1 MFNQSRQIQGMTF
14 VLHRRQLLGAATAA
28 VASSLTGVQAA
39 QWPTRPVRIVVA
51 FAPGGPVDL
60 LARRIGTELSGVF
73 GQPFTVENHAGAGGR
88 IGTRLVSQAKGDG
101 YTLLATS
108 SANHGSGPALYP
120 QKELGFDAVNGFT
133 HIGLIGRGAMAL
145 IVRADS
151 PWRTLDDMVR
161 DTRASGKSVHYGS
174 AGIGSLSHLA
184 GELTAQTLGIPL
196 EHVSYRGSAL
206 AQIDLLAGQVPL
218 MCDTL
223 LPPHLPLVRSG
234 ALRVLAV
241 YTPER
246 LGMLPG
252 VPSIAELGWPQLAAS
267 SWFGLCGSP
276 GMPQDVTDR
285 INAALR
291 QMLAHGAMR
300 KEMVALGIAPETSL
314 TARGYADF
322 VGSEIRRWAEVVR
335 VGRIQ
340 VSA

>member
-1 MFNQSRQIQGMTF
+1 MTF
-14 VLHRRQLLGAATAA
+14 ALNRRQLLGAAAA
-28 VASSLTGVQAA
+28 AAASSLAPVHAA
-39 QWPTRPVRIVVA
+39 QWPNRPVRIVVA

-60 LARRIGTELSGVF
+60 LARRIATELSTVF
-73 GQPFTVENHAGAGGR
+73 GQSFTVENYAGAGGR
-88 IGTRLVSQAKGDG
+88 IGTRMVSQAKGDG

-151 PWRTLDDMVR
+151 PWRSLQDMVR
-161 DTRASGKSVHYGS
+161 DTKASGQSVHYGS

-184 GELTAQTLGIPL
+184 GELTAQTLDIPL
-196 EHVSYRGSAL
+196 EHVAYRGSAL

-218 MCDTL
+218 LCDTL

-241 YTPER
+241 YTPQR
-246 LGMLPG
+246 LPLLPDA
-252 VPSIAELGWPQLAAS
+252 PCIAELGWPQLAAS

-276 GMPQDVTDR
+276 GMPKDITDR
-285 INAALR
+285 INVALR
-291 QMLAHGAMR
+291 EMLGRSKMN
-300 KEMVALGIAPETSL
+300 KEMIELGITPETAL
-314 TARGYADF
+314 NARAYADF
-322 VGSEIRRWAEVVR
+322 VESEVRRWTEVVR